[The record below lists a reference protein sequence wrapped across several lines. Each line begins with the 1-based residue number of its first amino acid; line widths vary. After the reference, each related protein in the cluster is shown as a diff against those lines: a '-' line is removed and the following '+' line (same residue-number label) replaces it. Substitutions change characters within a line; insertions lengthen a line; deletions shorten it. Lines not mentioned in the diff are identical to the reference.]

1 LLGAYGNARRNGPV
15 VRSATLLILAIFSAP
30 VLYGVVCVPAT
41 GFLMAQFP
49 EAINPQ
55 GGTHVTAL
63 VLGIE
68 LLQLA
73 TLVTCGAVVELI
85 SGRVDPSSRSI
96 TVATLLMLS
105 IAIAV
110 QAQYWT
116 ALPVWHHGI
125 FFLLILTG
133 MPAGRF
139 WVRR

>member
-1 LLGAYGNARRNGPV
+1 M
-15 VRSATLLILAIFSAP
+15 RSATLVVLAIFSAP
-30 VLYGVVCVPAT
+30 LLYGVVCVPAT
-41 GFLMAQFP
+41 GLLLAQFP
-49 EAINPQ
+49 EALNSQ

-68 LLQLA
+68 LLQMI
-73 TLVTCGAVVELI
+73 TLISCGAAVELI
-85 SGRVDPSSRSI
+85 SGRVDQSFRSI
-96 TVATLLMLS
+96 TLATIFMLS

-110 QAQYWT
+110 QTQYWT

-139 WVRR
+139 LIRQQKMLKGK